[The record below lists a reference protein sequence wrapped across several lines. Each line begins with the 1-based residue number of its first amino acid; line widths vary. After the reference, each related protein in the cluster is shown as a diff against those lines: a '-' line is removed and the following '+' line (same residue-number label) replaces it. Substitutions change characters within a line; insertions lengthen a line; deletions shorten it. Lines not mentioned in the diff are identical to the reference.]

1 MLDANRLK
9 NRSTSLKL
17 EKYEGSNEYL
27 LSLKEKLEK
36 EGSFVISPSL
46 AEYIEKNF
54 DRSPVE
60 VNKVVSITEFFGEQ
74 LKEKFDL
81 NHVPEKILV

>member
-27 LSLKEKLEK
+27 LSLKERLEK
-36 EGSFVISPSL
+36 EGSFIISPSL

-54 DRSPVE
+54 DKNPVG
-60 VNKVVSITEFFGEQ
+60 NNG
-74 LKEKFDL
+74 L
-81 NHVPEKILV
+81 

>member
-1 MLDANRLK
+1 MLDANKLK
-9 NRSTSLKL
+9 NRTTLLKL

-27 LSLKEKLEK
+27 LSLKEKLEE

-54 DRSPVE
+54 
-60 VNKVVSITEFFGEQ
+60 NKE
-74 LKEKFDL
+74 
-81 NHVPEKILV
+81 